1 VKIRDVSA
9 PHRQITPA
17 GGSALL
23 VIGMLALAL
32 NLRAAITSLPPVFP
46 ELQAALHISAAGLA
60 LLAAIPV
67 LCFGVFSGSAAPL
80 SRRFGEERVL
90 GAALL
95 LLAAGLLLRG
105 LSPSALLFP
114 GTVVAGA
121 AIALMNVLLPS
132 LVKRRKPERA
142 GLLIGL
148 YLLMLAAGAIVAS
161 VLAIPVYTAAGGL
174 PHASAGA
181 AGGAAVR
188 ITLALWAGPALIAA
202 LIWVPQLRF
211 RTMPDGGPPGAG
223 RPGVPATAGTDPAS
237 GRRRGALAMGRSA
250 LAWQVTLFMGLQ
262 SLSYY
267 ATLSWFPTMF
277 RDRGVS
283 AAHAGDLLALM
294 NLGNA
299 VTALL
304 IPMLAQRATD
314 QRRLAAWSMVA
325 TAAGLTGAVFGPAG
339 LAAGFMVLLGLGQGA
354 TLGLGIFYTMA
365 RAGDPVTAAS
375 LSAFAQGIGYLIAS
389 AGPLTIGLLHDAT
402 GGWTVPGLVL
412 LVVAGLQLI
421 TGWLAGRARTVP
433 AIG

>member
-1 VKIRDVSA
+1 MKIRDVTA
-9 PHRQITPA
+9 PDRLLTPA
-17 GGSALL
+17 RGGALL
-23 VIGMLALAL
+23 VGGILVLAF

-46 ELQAALHISAAGLA
+46 ELQSALHISPSSLVV
-60 LLAAIPV
+60 LAAIPV
-67 LCFGVFSGSAAPL
+67 LCFGVFSGTAAPL

-105 LSPSALLFP
+105 ISPTALLFP

-132 LVKRRKPERA
+132 LVKRRMPERA

-161 VLAIPVYTAAGGL
+161 VLAIPVFDAAGG
-174 PHASAGA
+174 PAHGA
-181 AGGAAVR
+181 AAANSPAIRV
-188 ITLALWAGPALIAA
+188 TVALWAGPALLAA
-202 LIWVPQLRF
+202 LIWVPQLRH
-211 RTMPDGGPPGAG
+211 RTLPEDAGGRAP
-223 RPGVPATAGTDPAS
+223 
-237 GRRRGALAMGRSA
+237 GRRSGTATMARSA

-299 VTALL
+299 LTALL
-304 IPMLAQRATD
+304 IPVLAHRARD
-314 QRRLAAWSMVA
+314 QRLLAAVAMLA
-325 TAAGLTGAVFGPAG
+325 TAAGLTGAVFGPAD
-339 LAAGFMVLLGLGQGA
+339 LAAPFIFLLGLGQGG
-354 TLGLGIFYTMA
+354 TLGLGIYYTMV
-365 RAGDPVTAAS
+365 RAPEPMTAAA

-389 AGPLTIGLLHDAT
+389 IGPLTIGFVHDAT
-402 GGWTVPGLVL
+402 GSWTVPGLVL
-412 LVVAGLQLI
+412 LGVAVLQLI

-433 AIG
+433 SIQSSP

>member
-1 VKIRDVSA
+1 MKIRDVSA
-9 PHRQITPA
+9 PHRLITPA

-23 VIGMLALAL
+23 VIGILALSL

-105 LSPSALLFP
+105 LSPTDLLFP

-132 LVKRRKPERA
+132 LVKRRVPERA
-142 GLLIGL
+142 GLVIGL

-174 PHASAGA
+174 AHASAGA
-181 AGGAAVR
+181 AGGAAIR

-211 RTMPDGGPPGAG
+211 RTMPDGGRPGAA
-223 RPGVPATAGTDPAS
+223 RPAGATPAGADAAA

-304 IPMLAQRATD
+304 IPVLAQRATD
-314 QRRLAAWSMVA
+314 QRRLVAWSILA
-325 TAAGLTGAVFGPAG
+325 TAAGLAGAVFGSAG
-339 LAAGFMVLLGLGQGA
+339 LAAGFIFLLGLGQGA

-365 RAGDPVTAAS
+365 RAPDPLTAAS

-389 AGPLTIGLLHDAT
+389 TGPLTIGLLHDAT

-412 LVVAGLQLI
+412 LVVAGLRRI